1 MGRKSAQRMRTKQT
15 RKLSAQSI
23 TSYMKTKH
31 SVKHQSANVGGI
43 NVFYREAG
51 DPANPAIV
59 LLHGFPSS
67 SHMFQGLIEELKD
80 EFYLIA
86 PDYPGFGFS
95 DAPNIAQFEYT
106 FDNLS
111 KVVTELLETKGVLHY
126 WLYLQDYGGPIG
138 FRIAAQNPERV
149 AGLLIQNANA
159 YMEGVSE
166 LLAGAAMPFWKNR
179 NHDTEQ
185 PLRGL
190 VTVEGVKMQYLTG
203 VSDSSRV
210 SPDTWTHDLVALG
223 RPGNLDVQLE
233 LLFNYQS
240 NVPKFPQWQEYFRA
254 NQPKTLITWGK
265 NDPFF
270 TEAGARAYLQ
280 DIPEAELHLLD
291 TGHFALEDQ
300 GSEIARLV
308 QEFINR
314 KVK

>member
-23 TSYMKTKH
+23 TTYMKTKH
-31 SVKHQSANVGGI
+31 SVKYQSANVGGI

-67 SHMFQGLIEELKD
+67 SHMFRGLIEELKD

-106 FDNLS
+106 L
-111 KVVTELLETKGVLHY
+111 
-126 WLYLQDYGGPIG
+126 
-138 FRIAAQNPERV
+138 
-149 AGLLIQNANA
+149 
-159 YMEGVSE
+159 
-166 LLAGAAMPFWKNR
+166 
-179 NHDTEQ
+179 
-185 PLRGL
+185 
-190 VTVEGVKMQYLTG
+190 
-203 VSDSSRV
+203 
-210 SPDTWTHDLVALG
+210 
-223 RPGNLDVQLE
+223 
-233 LLFNYQS
+233 
-240 NVPKFPQWQEYFRA
+240 FPQWQEYFRA

-280 DIPEAELHLLD
+280 DIPKAELHLLD

-308 QEFINR
+308 QEFR
-314 KVK
+314 LSAVFCG